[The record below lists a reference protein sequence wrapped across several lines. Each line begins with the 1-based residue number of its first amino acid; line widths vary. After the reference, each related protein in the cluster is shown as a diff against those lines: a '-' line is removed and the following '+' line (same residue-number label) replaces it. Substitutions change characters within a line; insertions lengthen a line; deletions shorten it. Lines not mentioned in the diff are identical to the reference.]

1 MNFGNRISSYLMA
14 VVLAAAVT
22 MPGMASAEVVEG
34 QAVIG
39 SAGVEAALEAAKH
52 DAMRN
57 YVEQQVGVKVSAT
70 TEVEMGRVVRDNI
83 VAHSDGY
90 VQIKQIV
97 SQEILGDIAV
107 VRVDL
112 EASPVM
118 LDTAI
123 RDVKSRLEMLSST
136 SNSYGVAVAITGFD
150 ENGNP
155 KNNSYLNNL
164 VAMKMQDKGFITVS
178 ADAVRA
184 YMEAHPNMEDMG
196 VSAEVRRIG
205 RNTRTEENSLLRGSL
220 STKEAIRE
228 SGYFKVKVLGQFELV
243 GYDSNLQSNY
253 AEYFTAVDKNLV
265 EAERKAE
272 EMAVAAAVDVLGQK
286 ALKTEQ
292 TVNRGGE
299 KHLKLTL
306 NFAGIADRNLQRQAV
321 LDGLQQA
328 HCRVLRSSFNNA
340 GMFKVF
346 VDATGYETTA
356 DLQDEVLRNIAGLLI
371 GNTNEATAGSTQL
384 YFSF

>member
-1 MNFGNRISSYLMA
+1 MNFGNRIRSYLMA

-346 VDATGYETTA
+346 VDAAGYETTA

>member
-1 MNFGNRISSYLMA
+1 MNFGNRIRSYLMA

>member
-1 MNFGNRISSYLMA
+1 MNFGNRIRSYLMA

-22 MPGMASAEVVEG
+22 IPGMASAEVVEG

>member
-1 MNFGNRISSYLMA
+1 M
-14 VVLAAAVT
+14 
-22 MPGMASAEVVEG
+22 
-34 QAVIG
+34 
-39 SAGVEAALEAAKH
+39 
-52 DAMRN
+52 
-57 YVEQQVGVKVSAT
+57 
-70 TEVEMGRVVRDNI
+70 
-83 VAHSDGY
+83 
-90 VQIKQIV
+90 
-97 SQEILGDIAV
+97 
-107 VRVDL
+107 
-112 EASPVM
+112 
-118 LDTAI
+118 
-123 RDVKSRLEMLSST
+123 
-136 SNSYGVAVAITGFD
+136 
-150 ENGNP
+150 
-155 KNNSYLNNL
+155 
-164 VAMKMQDKGFITVS
+164 
-178 ADAVRA
+178 
-184 YMEAHPNMEDMG
+184 
-196 VSAEVRRIG
+196 
-205 RNTRTEENSLLRGSL
+205 
-220 STKEAIRE
+220 
-228 SGYFKVKVLGQFELV
+228 KVLGQFELV

>member
-1 MNFGNRISSYLMA
+1 MNFGNRIRSYLMA

-178 ADAVRA
+178 TDAVRA

>member
-1 MNFGNRISSYLMA
+1 MNFGNRIRSYLMA

-228 SGYFKVKVLGQFELV
+228 SGYFKAKVLGQFELV

>member
-1 MNFGNRISSYLMA
+1 MIFGNRIRSYLMA

-346 VDATGYETTA
+346 VDAAGYETTA

>member
-1 MNFGNRISSYLMA
+1 MNFGNRIRSYLMA

-22 MPGMASAEVVEG
+22 MPRMASAEVVEG

-97 SQEILGDIAV
+97 SQEIMGDIAV

>member
-1 MNFGNRISSYLMA
+1 MNFGNRIRSYLMA

-70 TEVEMGRVVRDNI
+70 TEVEMGRVVCDNI

-178 ADAVRA
+178 ADAVSA

>member
-1 MNFGNRISSYLMA
+1 MA

-299 KHLKLTL
+299 KHLKLTF

>member
-1 MNFGNRISSYLMA
+1 MNFGNRIRSYLMA

-299 KHLKLTL
+299 KHLKLTF

>member
-1 MNFGNRISSYLMA
+1 MNFGNRIRSYLMA

-220 STKEAIRE
+220 STKEVIRE

-346 VDATGYETTA
+346 VDAAGYETTA

>member
-1 MNFGNRISSYLMA
+1 
-14 VVLAAAVT
+14 
-22 MPGMASAEVVEG
+22 
-34 QAVIG
+34 
-39 SAGVEAALEAAKH
+39 
-52 DAMRN
+52 
-57 YVEQQVGVKVSAT
+57 
-70 TEVEMGRVVRDNI
+70 
-83 VAHSDGY
+83 
-90 VQIKQIV
+90 
-97 SQEILGDIAV
+97 
-107 VRVDL
+107 
-112 EASPVM
+112 
-118 LDTAI
+118 
-123 RDVKSRLEMLSST
+123 
-136 SNSYGVAVAITGFD
+136 
-150 ENGNP
+150 
-155 KNNSYLNNL
+155 
-164 VAMKMQDKGFITVS
+164 
-178 ADAVRA
+178 
-184 YMEAHPNMEDMG
+184 MEDMG

>member
-1 MNFGNRISSYLMA
+1 MNFGNRIRSYLMA

-34 QAVIG
+34 QVVIG

>member
-1 MNFGNRISSYLMA
+1 MNFGNRIRSYLMA

-97 SQEILGDIAV
+97 SQEIMGDIAV

>member
-1 MNFGNRISSYLMA
+1 MA

-97 SQEILGDIAV
+97 RQEILGDIAV

>member
-1 MNFGNRISSYLMA
+1 MNFGNRIRSYLMA

-340 GMFKVF
+340 GMCKVF
-346 VDATGYETTA
+346 VDAAGYETTA

>member
-1 MNFGNRISSYLMA
+1 MA

-39 SAGVEAALEAAKH
+39 SDGVEAALEAAKH

>member
-1 MNFGNRISSYLMA
+1 MA

-371 GNTNEATAGSTQL
+371 GNTNESTAGSTQL

>member
-1 MNFGNRISSYLMA
+1 MA

>member
-1 MNFGNRISSYLMA
+1 MNFGNRIRSYLMA

-22 MPGMASAEVVEG
+22 MPGMDSAEVVEG

>member
-1 MNFGNRISSYLMA
+1 MA

-328 HCRVLRSSFNNA
+328 HCRVLRSSFSNA

>member
-1 MNFGNRISSYLMA
+1 MNFGNRIRSYLMA

-243 GYDSNLQSNY
+243 GYASNLQSNY

>member
-1 MNFGNRISSYLMA
+1 MA

-346 VDATGYETTA
+346 VDAAGYETTA

>member
-1 MNFGNRISSYLMA
+1 MNFGNRIRSYLMA

-70 TEVEMGRVVRDNI
+70 TEVDMGRVVRDNI

>member
-1 MNFGNRISSYLMA
+1 MA

-39 SAGVEAALEAAKH
+39 SAGVESALEAAKH

-286 ALKTEQ
+286 ALKT
-292 TVNRGGE
+292 
-299 KHLKLTL
+299 
-306 NFAGIADRNLQRQAV
+306 
-321 LDGLQQA
+321 
-328 HCRVLRSSFNNA
+328 
-340 GMFKVF
+340 
-346 VDATGYETTA
+346 
-356 DLQDEVLRNIAGLLI
+356 
-371 GNTNEATAGSTQL
+371 
-384 YFSF
+384 